1 MGGMPWRRGSRW
13 LRRWERNAVKRSGG
27 RPAWPTCRE
36 KEVVEGGRRQT
47 GERGSGGDE
56 AREAGRQEMS
66 VDHRRRW
73 LREQGAAVRQSE
85 LAKMKADLDARERK
99 IAAEEERVN
108 HLRSVLSERAALLS
122 KPI

>member
-13 LRRWERNAVKRSGG
+13 LRRWERNAVMRSGG
-27 RPAWPTCRE
+27 RPAWPTYRE

-66 VDHRRRW
+66 LDHRRRR
-73 LREQGAAVRQSE
+73 LREQGVAG
-85 LAKMKADLDARERK
+85 
-99 IAAEEERVN
+99 EEEEEGEEGEEV
-108 HLRSVLSERAALLS
+108 EGACGAACAEYWWCV
-122 KPI
+122 